1 LCELFRLSPCASGK
15 LAYLIWMTTLRYLAH
30 AGLVAIA
37 VSAGLGSAGA
47 ESRIFDTKAVRVQT
61 DIVTD
66 ELEHPWGLDFLPD
79 GDVIVTE
86 RAGRIRVLSQG
97 RLSKPVAGVPK
108 VAEVG
113 QGGLLDV
120 AASPDFARS
129 NLIFFSFSEPG
140 RGGAG
145 TAIARAKLVRDGS
158 PPRLEDVK
166 IIFSMANKTRAGQH
180 FGSRIVPRPDG
191 TLFFTIGDRG
201 KGARAQDPRDH
212 AGAVLRINRDGSIPA
227 DNPSPDGS
235 RHLPEIWSKG
245 HRNPQGAAF
254 DPVSKALLTA
264 EHGARGGDELNHP
277 EAGKNYGWPQVSYG
291 VHYSGGKIGAG
302 SSAPGYEQPLYYW
315 DPSIAPSGLAVYQGR
330 MFPEWNGDVLV
341 GALKFELLVRLDR
354 SGSGA
359 ITGEERLFKGEFGRI
374 RDVNVAPDGSI
385 WLLTDENPG
394 AIVRISRAD

>member
-1 LCELFRLSPCASGK
+1 MCELFRLSPCASGK

-37 VSAGLGSAGA
+37 VSAGLGTAGA

-158 PPRLEDVK
+158 TPRLEDVQ

-180 FGSRIVPRPDG
+180 FGSLGPMARSSSRSA
-191 TLFFTIGDRG
+191 TAER
-201 KGARAQDPRDH
+201 ARAPKTRETMPAQSCASTGMARSRPTTPRRT
-212 AGAVLRINRDGSIPA
+212 ARGICPRFGQRVIATRRAPPSILFPKLCSLRSMA
-227 DNPSPDGS
+227 
-235 RHLPEIWSKG
+235 H
-245 HRNPQGAAF
+245 GAAT
-254 DPVSKALLTA
+254 S
-264 EHGARGGDELNHP
+264 
-277 EAGKNYGWPQVSYG
+277 
-291 VHYSGGKIGAG
+291 
-302 SSAPGYEQPLYYW
+302 
-315 DPSIAPSGLAVYQGR
+315 
-330 MFPEWNGDVLV
+330 
-341 GALKFELLVRLDR
+341 
-354 SGSGA
+354 
-359 ITGEERLFKGEFGRI
+359 
-374 RDVNVAPDGSI
+374 
-385 WLLTDENPG
+385 
-394 AIVRISRAD
+394 